1 MRPAALLTEIE
12 ALVRET
18 FALWEVVR
26 VGFSWQH
33 YYFNHTQRVRNLALH
48 LAAQEGTGTDRV
60 KLECAALLHDLTK
73 RYDGDI
79 LTDAQGRRIVD
90 ERGFWRNERVLP
102 ARSNRV
108 TDLYERLGLAGQ
120 MHHLSAATLAEHLL
134 LEYGCEPAF
143 CRDVGEIIR
152 GHVRP
157 AAASEEEHRTL
168 YRLAETRLL
177 QDADIIDPN
186 VGLTAF
192 YRNIQIH
199 AGRAW
204 QEGRLLEIE
213 AYLETL
219 PRWIDSKEAFLD
231 RTLTAAGRCRAAA
244 RQRRNRELLQALQ
257 AEYADHRELN
267 QSYGLL
273 GVVQFLRGDAAD
285 PSLHRHAWQLC
296 ETWLP
301 SRKQQLA
308 RETGCHGALAEAAW
322 QRSVRFAADLQKEIA
337 GEL

>member
-1 MRPAALLTEIE
+1 MRSASLLTEIE
-12 ALVRET
+12 ALVQET

-26 VGFSWQH
+26 VGFSWRH

-48 LAAQEGTGTDRV
+48 LASQEGTDMDRF

-79 LTDAQGRRIVD
+79 LTDAQGQRILD
-90 ERGFWRNERVLP
+90 EQGFWRNEQVPP

-108 TDLYERLGLAGQ
+108 TELYERLGLRGQ
-120 MHHLSAATLAEHLL
+120 MHHLSGATLAERLL

-157 AAASEEEHRTL
+157 GRASEDDL
-168 YRLAETRLL
+168 KAIYRLVETRLL
-177 QDADIIDPN
+177 HDADVIDPN

-204 QEGRLLEIE
+204 QQGQLLEIG

-231 RTLTAAGRCRAAA
+231 RLLTTAGRQRAAA
-244 RQRRNRELLQALQ
+244 RQQRNRQLLQALQ

-267 QSYGLL
+267 LNYGLL
-273 GVVQFLRGDAAD
+273 GVVQFLRGQAAD
-285 PSLHRHAWQLC
+285 PSLHRHAWELC
-296 ETWLP
+296 TTWLP

-308 RETGCHGALAEAAW
+308 GETGPHRTLAEAAW
-322 QRSVRFAADLQKEIA
+322 QRSARFAADLQSEIA